1 MSQQKQKSHNTKSMI
16 QQYINLCIIKTK
28 VNVKIGTLFPTLLEK
43 KKGRNPYW
51 VE

>member
-1 MSQQKQKSHNTKSMI
+1 MI
-16 QQYINLCIIKTK
+16 QQYINLLIIKTK
-28 VNVKIGTLFPTLLEK
+28 ENIKIGTLFPALLEKK